1 MVNPTPNKIRLFT
14 KKTPAFLVYFTT
26 FNIRAYISYHCRCRY
41 VWVFRSVC
49 MWMLVATV
57 FVVLLVMTWHVEFG
71 VLMATC
77 GFSVTVSIVV
87 NNCSAKI
94 LPKLQTKLKTYVQAH
109 IKSPL
114 LNCIESALER
124 FESTTINGFQ

>member
-1 MVNPTPNKIRLFT
+1 
-14 KKTPAFLVYFTT
+14 
-26 FNIRAYISYHCRCRY
+26 
-41 VWVFRSVC
+41 
-49 MWMLVATV
+49 MLVATV
-57 FVVLLVMTWHVEFG
+57 FVVLLVMPSHVEFG

-114 LNCIESALER
+114 LKCIESA
-124 FESTTINGFQ
+124 

>member
-1 MVNPTPNKIRLFT
+1 
-14 KKTPAFLVYFTT
+14 
-26 FNIRAYISYHCRCRY
+26 
-41 VWVFRSVC
+41 
-49 MWMLVATV
+49 MLVATV
-57 FVVLLVMTWHVEFG
+57 FVVLLVIMTRHVEFG

-87 NNCSAKI
+87 NNCSAKM